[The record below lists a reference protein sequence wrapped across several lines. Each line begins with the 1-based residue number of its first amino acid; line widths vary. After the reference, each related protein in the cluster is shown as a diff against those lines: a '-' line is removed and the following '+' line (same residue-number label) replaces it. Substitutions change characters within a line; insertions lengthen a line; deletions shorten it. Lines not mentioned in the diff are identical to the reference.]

1 MYGMD
6 LKALPDDPS
15 ELRQLVAAALLSKDE
30 QLASL
35 RAENEALKGEQQKV
49 AALKAEQA
57 WLEQRHIEDRALIA
71 RLRHEIAAA
80 TRVRFGRQ
88 TEKLTPGQL
97 SLFKE
102 DHAVQIAALEQQ
114 LEQLVPE
121 PEPPE
126 PKRKGRKPLPAHLPR
141 EERVLDLE
149 TEVCDC
155 GHALHRL
162 GEERSETLDYIPASF
177 VVRETVRIKYACRA
191 CEKVH
196 VAELPKKPI
205 RKGRPEPG
213 LIAQVVIAKYC
224 DHLPLYR
231 QSQIYQREGVSLTR
245 GTMADWVGRASA
257 LLEPVVDRM
266 RALVLTGGK
275 LHTDDTPV
283 RVLEAGKKQVQSS
296 TGRFW
301 AYLLDQ
307 STSDPPGATR
317 PLVVYDY
324 TPSRSAKGPQ
334 VFLEGYEGYLQA
346 DAYPGYQALYDSER
360 VQEVACW
367 AHARRYFEA
376 LLEQPSPIAEA
387 VVARIAELYRIES
400 EIVAGLNSHAERAA
414 ARQTHALP
422 LLENLKIYID
432 ETLPTVPAKSAI
444 AEAMGYVAKRWAALT
459 RYCEHG
465 ALSIDNNPVERSI
478 RSLAIGRKNWLFA
491 GSHAGGR
498 RAANLYSLINTCKLN
513 DIDPHAYL
521 TDVIG
526 RIPNHDPERIDE
538 LLPIHWSPRSS

>member
-1 MYGMD
+1 MHGMD
-6 LKALPDDPS
+6 LEALPDDITT
-15 ELRQLVAAALLSKDE
+15 LKQLVADALVSKDE
-30 QLASL
+30 ELRGKNEELASL
-35 RAENEALKGEQQKV
+35 RAENEALSAQLS
-49 AALKAEQA
+49 AL
-57 WLEQRHIEDRALIA
+57 R
-71 RLRHEIAAA
+71 RLQ
-80 TRVRFGRQ
+80 FGRH

-97 SLFKE
+97 SLFKG
-102 DHAVQIAALEQQ
+102 DHEANIAELEQQ
-114 LEQLVPE
+114 LETRTGTQEEQPQR
-121 PEPPE
+121 
-126 PKRKGRKPLPAHLPR
+126 KKGRKPLPAHLPR
-141 EERVLDLE
+141 EQHVLDLAHQ
-149 TEVCDC
+149 VCDC
-155 GHALHRL
+155 GHDLHRI
-162 GEERSETLDYIPASF
+162 GEERSETLDYVPASF
-177 VVRETVRIKYACRA
+177 VVRETVRIKYACRG

-196 VAELPKKPI
+196 VAELPKRPI

-213 LIAQVVIAKYC
+213 LIAQVLIAKYC

-231 QSQIYQREGVSLTR
+231 QSQIYRREGVSLTR

-283 RVLEAGKKQVQSS
+283 RVLEAGKKQVRSS

-307 STSDPPGATR
+307 STADPPGQTR

-334 VFLEGYEGYLQA
+334 LFLEGYEGYLQA
-346 DAYPGYQALYDSER
+346 DAYPGYQSLYNSGR

-376 LLEQPSPIAEA
+376 LLEQPSPIAEV

-400 EIVAGLNSHAERAA
+400 EIVTGLTSHAERAA
-414 ARQTHALP
+414 ARQAHALP
-422 LLENLKIYID
+422 VLDELKVYID
-432 ETLPTVPAKSAI
+432 ATLPTVPAKSAI
-444 AEAMGYVAKRWAALT
+444 AEAMGYVAKRWPALT

-465 ALSIDNNPVERSI
+465 ALSIDNNAVERAI

-491 GSHAGGR
+491 GSHAGGH

-513 DIDPHAYL
+513 GIDPHAYL
-521 TDVIG
+521 ADVLE
-526 RIPNHDPERIDE
+526 RIPSHDPERIDE
-538 LLPIHWSPRSS
+538 LLPMHWSRGGS